1 MNRQLNQR
9 RPADRLFRLF
19 PDLAGRRA
27 DPLRAD
33 AGFFRILRHGREYSE
48 TVTGSLRKNTRFYTV
63 IGVFMS
69 GVTVTGQANRV
80 WHGTAAPP

>member
-33 AGFFRILRHGREYSE
+33 AGFFAFFAMVASIVRR
-48 TVTGSLRKNTRFYTV
+48 
-63 IGVFMS
+63 
-69 GVTVTGQANRV
+69 
-80 WHGTAAPP
+80 